1 MGIDPTRG
9 FVAFPRGLTEWEWYT
24 EPNTARLFFHLLLTA
39 NWQEKQWQG
48 ITIHPGE
55 LVTSQSQLAK
65 QLGLSVRNVRTA
77 LEHLQ
82 VTGYLTVKTGS
93 KYSVISIN
101 NYTSIVAGDRQS
113 DRQVTG
119 NRQATDNNLTIIT
132 NQQANKSSS
141 AAQPTR
147 TKTTTQPLVMEFE
160 NSIGKLNGKGKAE
173 LAEYADRLGNELVSA
188 VIGRCADLGGR
199 SWAYVRTALQE
210 AEAGKYHS
218 VEDYRKLK
226 EAGIGTPATRAAII
240 ETLFSRDYIRREK
253 KSLVPTEKGLAVH
266 SIVRDKKIADISMT
280 GSWESALAKIE
291 TGGMD
296 SDTFH
301 RGIEVY
307 TAQITTELLNAT
319 ISIASATDSPVC
331 PKCKQG
337 HVLFFNKIAKCSNV
351 DCTLKV
357 FRGICNK
364 QLTDKQITE
373 LVTKGKT
380 GVIKGLQGKSGKSFD
395 AALAFDAQFNVT
407 FSFPTSKKSK

>member
-48 ITIHPGE
+48 ITIPPGE

-147 TKTTTQPLVMEFE
+147 TRTTTQPLVMEFE
-160 NSIGKLNGKGKAE
+160 SSIGKLNGKGKAE
-173 LAEYADRLGNELVSA
+173 LAEYAERLGNELVSA

-218 VEDYRKLK
+218 VEDYRKAHPVGSGRNRPVSRPEPGGNDFLTTPIEQSLK
-226 EAGIGTPATRAAII
+226 R
-240 ETLFSRDYIRREK
+240 LK
-253 KSLVPTEKGLAVH
+253 KSTAKEDDPHVP
-266 SIVRDKKIADISMT
+266 
-280 GSWESALAKIE
+280 
-291 TGGMD
+291 
-296 SDTFH
+296 
-301 RGIEVY
+301 
-307 TAQITTELLNAT
+307 EL
-319 ISIASATDSPVC
+319 
-331 PKCKQG
+331 
-337 HVLFFNKIAKCSNV
+337 
-351 DCTLKV
+351 
-357 FRGICNK
+357 
-364 QLTDKQITE
+364 
-373 LVTKGKT
+373 
-380 GVIKGLQGKSGKSFD
+380 
-395 AALAFDAQFNVT
+395 
-407 FSFPTSKKSK
+407 

>member
-210 AEAGKYHS
+210 A
-218 VEDYRKLK
+218 
-226 EAGIGTPATRAAII
+226 
-240 ETLFSRDYIRREK
+240 
-253 KSLVPTEKGLAVH
+253 
-266 SIVRDKKIADISMT
+266 
-280 GSWESALAKIE
+280 
-291 TGGMD
+291 
-296 SDTFH
+296 
-301 RGIEVY
+301 
-307 TAQITTELLNAT
+307 
-319 ISIASATDSPVC
+319 PVC
-331 PKCKQG
+331 P
-337 HVLFFNKIAKCSNV
+337 S
-351 DCTLKV
+351 
-357 FRGICNK
+357 RR
-364 QLTDKQITE
+364 E
-373 LVTKGKT
+373 RTKPAREPT
-380 GVIKGLQGKSGKSFD
+380 GARQERLPD
-395 AALAFDAQFNVT
+395 HAH
-407 FSFPTSKKSK
+407 

>member
-141 AAQPTR
+141 AAQPPR
-147 TKTTTQPLVMEFE
+147 TKTTTQPLVMEQHRQ
-160 NSIGKLNGKGKAE
+160 AE
-173 LAEYADRLGNELVSA
+173 RQRQ
-188 VIGRCADLGGR
+188 GRAGG
-199 SWAYVRTALQE
+199 
-210 AEAGKYHS
+210 
-218 VEDYRKLK
+218 
-226 EAGIGTPATRAAII
+226 
-240 ETLFSRDYIRREK
+240 IRR
-253 KSLVPTEKGLAVH
+253 PAG
-266 SIVRDKKIADISMT
+266 
-280 GSWESALAKIE
+280 
-291 TGGMD
+291 
-296 SDTFH
+296 
-301 RGIEVY
+301 
-307 TAQITTELLNAT
+307 Q
-319 ISIASATDSPVC
+319 
-331 PKCKQG
+331 
-337 HVLFFNKIAKCSNV
+337 
-351 DCTLKV
+351 
-357 FRGICNK
+357 
-364 QLTDKQITE
+364 
-373 LVTKGKT
+373 
-380 GVIKGLQGKSGKSFD
+380 
-395 AALAFDAQFNVT
+395 
-407 FSFPTSKKSK
+407 